1 MGRDGPDAMGSVTRD
16 PHETYLA
23 DLAGY
28 VFGVLDPAEVGAVEE
43 HLRTCDICA
52 AELPRL
58 QATVAQLDEVPP
70 EAFIDGPPEG
80 ADLLVHR
87 TLRRIDSGRPGPGS
101 GRWRGLSVAAVAGI
115 VTIASAVLIGRETAP
130 KQAAE
135 GFPVVSPS
143 PSASASASVVPG
155 TTVFSATDAGTG
167 ARLTAQVVPAQGW
180 VRISVAVTGIPE
192 GQRCVLYV
200 VPKHGRPVEAG
211 SWMVSAAG
219 ARQGTALQ
227 GTALVPADQ
236 VAAVTVSNTAGKTF
250 VTAAA

>member
-16 PHETYLA
+16 PHETHLA

-28 VFGVLDPAEVGAVEE
+28 VFGVLDQAGVDAVEE

-58 QATVAQLDEVPP
+58 QATLAHLDEVPP

-87 TLRRIDSGRPGPGS
+87 TLRRIDSSRSGPGS
-101 GRWRGLSVAAVAGI
+101 RRWRGLAVAAVAGI

-135 GFPVVSPS
+135 GSPVVSAS
-143 PSASASASVVPG
+143 PSASASVVPG
-155 TTVFSATDAGTG
+155 TKVFSSTDAGTG

-200 VPKHGRPVEAG
+200 VPKHGKPVQAG

-236 VAAVTVSNTAGKTF
+236 VAALTVANTAGKTF

>member
-28 VFGVLDPAEVGAVEE
+28 VFGVLDQAEVGAVEE
-43 HLRTCDICA
+43 HLGTCDICA

-80 ADLLVHR
+80 ADLLVQR
-87 TLRRIDSGRPGPGS
+87 TLRRIDSARPGPGS
-101 GRWRGLSVAAVAGI
+101 GRWRGLAVAAVAGI

-130 KQAAE
+130 NKTAQ

-143 PSASASASVVPG
+143 PSPSASVVPG
-155 TTVFSATDAGTG
+155 TKVFSATDARTG
-167 ARLTAQVVPAQGW
+167 ARLTAQLVPAQGW

-200 VPKHGRPVEAG
+200 VPRHGRPVQAG
-211 SWMVSAAG
+211 SWLVSAAG